1 MIDMDLVIGVAF
13 VLMFTLIVGGI
24 VLMFPLSRKL
34 GLLIE
39 SRIGEKNV
47 ASGYD
52 GEELKRI
59 GHRLAELEE
68 QVRAVSARQEF
79 LDDLL
84 VERRPSEALPRGEGE
99 EA

>member
-1 MIDMDLVIGVAF
+1 MDMDLVIGVSF

-24 VLMFPLSRKL
+24 VLMFPLSRKI

-39 SRIGEKNV
+39 SRI
-47 ASGYD
+47 
-52 GEELKRI
+52 EERKGAPGPGSDELNRI
-59 GHRLAELEE
+59 SSRLERLEE

-84 VERRPSEALPRGEGE
+84 VERRPMDSLPRGATESE
-99 EA
+99 